1 MDVMWLWAILGL
13 VLLGAEM
20 ASTTFYL
27 FWFGVAALA
36 IALLVWLIPSIS
48 IKVQIFLFAVVS
60 LVLILTWRQFFKK
73 NDGDLR
79 VGQSQ
84 GDEIGR
90 IGTIIETVT
99 PKQNG
104 KIQFPQGVMGSREW
118 TAIAD
123 ETLEAGIDAAIIAI
137 EGNALR
143 VKSITT

>member
-36 IALLVWLIPSIS
+36 TALLVWLIPSIS

-60 LVLILTWRQFFKK
+60 LLLILTWRQFFKK
-73 NDGDLR
+73 NDSDLR
-79 VGQSQ
+79 VGQSR

-123 ETLEAGIDAAIIAI
+123 ETLEISADAAIIAI

-143 VKSITT
+143 VKRHTS

>member
-1 MDVMWLWAILGL
+1 MDAMWLWAVLGL

-20 ASTTFYL
+20 ASATFYL
-27 FWFGVAALA
+27 FWFGVAALVLA
-36 IALLVWLIPSIS
+36 FSVWLVPTMAVT
-48 IKVQIFLFAVVS
+48 VQVFLFALVS

-79 VGQSQ
+79 VGQSK

-90 IGTIIETVT
+90 VGTIVEAVT

-118 TAIAD
+118 VAIAD
-123 ETLEAGIDAAIIAI
+123 ENLEIGVDAIITGI

-143 VKSITT
+143 VKRHSA

>member
-60 LVLILTWRQFFKK
+60 LLLILTWRQFFKK

-79 VGQSQ
+79 VGQSR

-90 IGTIIETVT
+90 VGTIIEAVT

-118 TAIAD
+118 AAIAD
-123 ETLEAGIDAAIIAI
+123 ENIEAGIDAAIIAI

-143 VKSITT
+143 VKRHIS

>member
-123 ETLEAGIDAAIIAI
+123 ENLAVGIDATIIAI

-143 VKSITT
+143 VKRYTT

>member
-1 MDVMWLWAILGL
+1 MDAMWLWAILGL

-36 IALLVWLIPSIS
+36 TALLVWLIPSIS
-48 IKVQIFLFAVVS
+48 IKVQIFIFAVVS
-60 LVLILTWRQFFKK
+60 LLLILTWRQFFKK

-79 VGQSQ
+79 VGQSR

-90 IGTIIETVT
+90 IGTITETVT

-123 ETLEAGIDAAIIAI
+123 ETLETGTDAAIIAI

-143 VKSITT
+143 VKRHSS

>member
-1 MDVMWLWAILGL
+1 MDAMWLWAILGL
-13 VLLGAEM
+13 ILLGAEM
-20 ASTTFYL
+20 ASATFYL
-27 FWFGVAALA
+27 FWFGVAALV
-36 IALLVWLIPSIS
+36 IAFSVWLIPSMS
-48 IKVQIFLFAVVS
+48 IKVQVFLFAVVS

-73 NDGDLR
+73 NAGDLR

-90 IGTIIETVT
+90 VGTIIEAVSS
-99 PKQNG
+99 KQNG

-123 ETLEAGIDAAIIAI
+123 ENLAVGIDAAIIAI

>member
-73 NDGDLR
+73 NESDLR

-90 IGTIIETVT
+90 VGTITETVT

-143 VKSITT
+143 VKRHTT

>member
-36 IALLVWLIPSIS
+36 TALLVWLIPSIS

-60 LVLILTWRQFFKK
+60 LLLILTWRQFFKK
-73 NDGDLR
+73 NDSDLR
-79 VGQSQ
+79 VGQSR

-123 ETLEAGIDAAIIAI
+123 ETLEISTDAAIIAI

-143 VKSITT
+143 VKRHTS

>member
-79 VGQSQ
+79 IGQSQ